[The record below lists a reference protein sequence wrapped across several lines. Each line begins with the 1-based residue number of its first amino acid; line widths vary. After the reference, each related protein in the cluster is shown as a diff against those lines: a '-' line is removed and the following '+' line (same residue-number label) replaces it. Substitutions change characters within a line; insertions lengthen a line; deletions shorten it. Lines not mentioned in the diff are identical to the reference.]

1 MRWED
6 KQGQRE
12 GEDSRGTPAG
22 QTIHKVGPD
31 K

>member
-6 KQGQRE
+6 KQGQGE